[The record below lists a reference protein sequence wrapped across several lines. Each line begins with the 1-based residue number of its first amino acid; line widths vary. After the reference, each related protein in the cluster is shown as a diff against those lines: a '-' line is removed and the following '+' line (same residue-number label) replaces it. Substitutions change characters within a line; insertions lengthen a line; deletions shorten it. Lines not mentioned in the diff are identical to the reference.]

1 MPSFTSYVGWGR
13 RAWDEGAWNYD
24 FDEMIID
31 GSSMT
36 TSAGTVTAIG
46 AAATSLTGI
55 AMQTFSGTINA
66 TAHLTTELTG
76 LSLTSFINSTKVV
89 TWLAG
94 NGGGNYTPIS
104 GNPGSWSDVVVS
116 AGSYTPVDSSNNKVW
131 SDISTGSGDWY
142 EV

>member
-36 TSAGTVTAIG
+36 TSAGAVTAIG

-55 AMQTFSGTINA
+55 AMQSFSGTINA
-66 TAHLTTELTG
+66 TADLTTALSG
-76 LSLTSFINSTKVV
+76 LSLTSFVNVPVVV
-89 TWLAG
+89 TWLEG
-94 NGGGNYTPIS
+94 NGGGNYTPVS
-104 GNPGSWSDVVVS
+104 GNPSSWSDVDVS
-116 AGSYTPVDSSNNKVW
+116 IGNYTPVDSGNNKAW
-131 SDISTGSGDWY
+131 SDISTGAGVWY
-142 EV
+142 DA

>member
-1 MPSFTSYVGWGR
+1 MPTFTNYVGWGR

-31 GSSMT
+31 GSAMT

-46 AAATSLTGI
+46 AAATEVTGFALQTFTGALSATADLTTILSGISLT
-55 AMQTFSGTINA
+55 TFVNVPV
-66 TAHLTTELTG
+66 
-76 LSLTSFINSTKVV
+76 VV
-89 TWLAG
+89 TWLEG
-94 NGGGNYTPIS
+94 NGGGNYTPVS

-116 AGSYTPVDSSNNKVW
+116 AGNYTVVDSSNNKAW

>member
-55 AMQTFSGTINA
+55 AMQGFTGTINA
-66 TAHLTTELTG
+66 TADLTTALSG
-76 LSLTSFINSTKVV
+76 LSLTSFVTSTNAL

-94 NGGGNYTPIS
+94 NGGGNYTPVS

-116 AGSYTPVDSSNNKVW
+116 NGTYSPVNSENSKSW
-131 SDISTGSGDWY
+131 SDITTGAGVWY
-142 EV
+142 DV